1 MAKLE
6 RKEYIVKE
14 AYKLFL
20 VREYDSVTTVVLE
33 QSMKKSRGSIFYWT
47 KNKEGLFRAVV
58 DKYIFEF
65 LSNTIDRE
73 VTVSEKTPF
82 LDFIKNEL
90 AFIAKRMKAMSKEL
104 DKEMISSQYLHLF
117 SSACNRYKGFQEEY
131 EKMEKEISAYWGN
144 YYDLGVKAGEIR
156 EDIDKNSIIKMF
168 RSLYYGDSFI
178 TSVVGKKLD
187 VKDLE
192 EKYLTI
198 YQIIKK

>member
-104 DKEMISSQYLHLF
+104 DKEMISSQYLHLY

-178 TSVVGKKLD
+178 TSVVGRKLD